1 MIAQADYAESVWRMT
16 NGRGCNNQEPSTEK
30 QQRLAAVA
38 GNKSKRTVAEDGW
51 RKGAVAINESI
62 DARATATA
70 RDDESRQRR
79 TEQTENNKAGVD
91 ATTNH

>member
-1 MIAQADYAESVWRMT
+1 MIARADHAKSGRRMT
-16 NGRGCNNQEPSTEK
+16 NGRGCNNQEPSTGK

-38 GNKSKRTVAEDGW
+38 GNESKRTVAEDGW

-70 RDDESRQRR
+70 RDNESRQWT
-79 TEQTENNKAGVD
+79 TEQTEDNKAGMD
-91 ATTNH
+91 TTTNH